1 MRRIPR
7 ETWVLVADGASARLF
22 RNLGG
27 ENGAVK
33 LHQEEALVLD
43 PAEGVM
49 PSVLPADVPAREIDE
64 ASFARQLAHRLNQ
77 DALEGRYAHL
87 VLAADPDIRK
97 ETWNGYSYQI
107 LLTPE
112 AMIWGMSGALL
123 LSFGIECLIRL
134 IDWVVLGGRRLRQ
147 SRPIEDRDVRGL

>member
-87 VLAADPDIRK
+87 VLAADPQTLGQMRPQLHK
-97 ETWNGYSYQI
+97 ETVQRMHGE
-107 LLTPE
+107 LAKTLTNSSLHDIE
-112 AMIWGMSGALL
+112 RAL
-123 LSFGIECLIRL
+123 S
-134 IDWVVLGGRRLRQ
+134 
-147 SRPIEDRDVRGL
+147 

>member
-7 ETWVLVADGASARLF
+7 ETWVMVADGASARLF

-87 VLAADPDIRK
+87 VLAADPQTLGQIRPHLHEGARSRLLAELPK
-97 ETWNGYSYQI
+97 NYTNAPREQI
-107 LLTPE
+107 ERALAPE
-112 AMIWGMSGALL
+112 
-123 LSFGIECLIRL
+123 F
-134 IDWVVLGGRRLRQ
+134 
-147 SRPIEDRDVRGL
+147 